1 MLKHSYPLFSPGS
14 DPNRKRKHGVYVR
27 LPGNVKAARSQCK
40 TAFDYWKQYQFA
52 DNSIVHDNYR
62 SKRKDY
68 RLALRKF
75 LSQLEIDR
83 VRKLCLAAET
93 DDKMFWRLLKAQ
105 RSSSQMSAFL
115 VNGSLITKR
124 NDIRDMWADQFEAL
138 GTPTVNL
145 NFNNKFADLISIHV
159 QTIFQ
164 NCTSDSTG
172 ALSGPLTFE
181 EVTSVCSNL
190 KPGGLWC
197 FARLRTYSLRWSL
210 TVGVVILPAVF

>member
-1 MLKHSYPLFSPGS
+1 ML
-14 DPNRKRKHGVYVR
+14 
-27 LPGNVKAARSQCK
+27 KAARSQCK
-40 TAFDYWKQYQFA
+40 TAFDYWKQNKFA

-68 RLALRKF
+68 RLTLRKF
-75 LSQLEIDR
+75 FNQLESGR

-93 DDKMFWRLLKAQ
+93 DEKLFWRLLRAQ

-115 VNGSLITKR
+115 VKGSLITKE

-145 NFNNKFADLISIHV
+145 NVDNEIADLISTHV

-172 ALSGPLTFE
+172 ALSGQLTYE
-181 EVTSVCSNL
+181 EVASIV
-190 KPGGLWC
+190 P
-197 FARLRTYSLRWSL
+197 
-210 TVGVVILPAVF
+210 I